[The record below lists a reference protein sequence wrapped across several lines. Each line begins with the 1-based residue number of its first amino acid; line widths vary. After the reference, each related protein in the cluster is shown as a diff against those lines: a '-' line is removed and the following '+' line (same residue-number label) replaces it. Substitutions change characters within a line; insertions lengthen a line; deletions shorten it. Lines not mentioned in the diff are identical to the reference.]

1 MLVREAMSKDVEWIA
16 PDTPLQE
23 AALKMRDL
31 DVGSLPVGAKDKVIG
46 MITDRDIAC
55 RGVAVGCDPAST
67 LVAEIMTK
75 KVTWCYDDQDVT
87 EAAQLMEKEQ
97 LHRLPVMNREKRMT
111 GMLSLGDLAL
121 HAPHELSG
129 EVVEA
134 VSRHAN

>member
-1 MLVREAMSKDVEWIA
+1 MLVKDVMSKDVEWIT

-55 RGVAVGCDPAST
+55 RGVAVGCDPATT
-67 LVAEIMTK
+67 LVAEVMTK
-75 KVTWCYDDQDVT
+75 QVTWCYDDQDVS
-87 EAAQLMEKEQ
+87 EAAHLMEEKQ
-97 LHRLPVMNREKRMT
+97 LHRLPVMNRKKRMT

-121 HAPHELSG
+121 HASHELSG
-129 EVVEA
+129 EVIEA
-134 VSRHAN
+134 VSRHPQ

>member
-1 MLVREAMSKDVEWIA
+1 MLVKDVMSKDVEWIT
-16 PDTPLQE
+16 PDTPMQQ

-67 LVAEIMTK
+67 MVAEIMTK
-75 KVTWCYDDQDVT
+75 KVTWCYDDQDVND
-87 EAAQLMEKEQ
+87 AAQLMEEKQ

-121 HAPHELSG
+121 HTSHELSG
-129 EVVEA
+129 EVIEA
-134 VSRHAN
+134 VSRHAH